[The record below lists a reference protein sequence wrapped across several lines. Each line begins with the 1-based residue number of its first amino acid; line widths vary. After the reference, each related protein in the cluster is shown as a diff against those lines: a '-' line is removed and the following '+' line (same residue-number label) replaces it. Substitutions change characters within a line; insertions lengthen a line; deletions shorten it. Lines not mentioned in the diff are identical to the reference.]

1 MMAFHCITFYLQY
14 VHVHYLLSFM
24 KVRDQGL
31 YLHSQ
36 PTRPCFVT
44 WTAPAQLNKNIIK
57 SVGLYAWK
65 MRASLEGVWYSV
77 QNGTYAT

>member
-1 MMAFHCITFYLQY
+1 MTKVYIYTLSQHDP
-14 VHVHYLLSFM
+14 VLL
-24 KVRDQGL
+24 
-31 YLHSQ
+31 HEQ
-36 PTRPCFVT
+36 P
-44 WTAPAQLNKNIIK
+44 PAQLNKNIIK